1 MYFLYAKVIPG
12 SFISIALLLC
22 AVNVWAD
29 EPIKN
34 AIGPGKVVS
43 LSYTITLPDGE
54 VVHTNTD
61 GYPIKYKQG
70 DGKLLPALEAALA
83 GLTAGDQKSVT
94 LSPKDVYGPVNPD
107 AFREVPIEHIPEDA
121 REAGAVFSPPDDRR
135 TIRVVEVKEDTALVD
150 LNHPLAGKTLTYDV
164 TILSVD

>member
-1 MYFLYAKVIPG
+1 MYFQQAKVNPG
-12 SFISIALLLC
+12 PFVTLALLLC
-22 AVNVWAD
+22 AVNIWAD
-29 EPIKN
+29 ESTPN
-34 AIGPGKVVS
+34 TIGPGKIVS
-43 LSYTITLPDGE
+43 ISYTVTLPDGE

-94 LSPKDVYGPVNPD
+94 LSPEDVYGPVNPA

-150 LNHPLAGKTLTYDV
+150 LNHPLAGKTLTYNV
-164 TILSVD
+164 TILSVE